1 MLSSVQPIL
10 AETSMTITPA
20 RSAVRI
26 DSTTTSSLRR
36 LRALPAVLAA
46 AMLAACGGDTNTLPP
61 SPPPA
66 QTPMVSLAKTGTA
79 LVKLRTEGAVWVALT
94 EKPHGFMDETIMER
108 RLAISDGAGAE
119 TYSWTPPQG
128 WTLVDFALH
137 PQREISVVLSDGVSL
152 RLVRLDGSGKQLATQ
167 DWRDPAVAQDP
178 FFGRPGDVRDRSAMA
193 PMKTRDAVRL
203 APSGAHLGLAL
214 RSGGN
219 AVVAYRFDY
228 AGGRFTQRWRTLVE
242 PGIYLDGVRP
252 RSGSYDPFEGS
263 DNHWKLAMDMDARGR
278 MAVGV
283 LVSPRSDLVFAHR
296 QAFDESLPGGLT
308 DGVLLTVLDE
318 RGARARALAIDNR
331 DKSELHTLKWAG
343 DTVLVAGRVR
353 TSRSADGAG
362 WDGYV
367 ARTDGASSVLSYRRV
382 DVDRGDVILDLLPL
396 DGNAVLLGGATGYT
410 QNPDGESV
418 SEASAPLLARFDTAS
433 GATSRVNLAAGPRGN
448 QVRALAAYRAHWLV
462 GGMQN
467 VPGTH
472 SADAD
477 ARLLTADA
485 WLREIDTVR

>member
-1 MLSSVQPIL
+1 
-10 AETSMTITPA
+10 MTITPA

-26 DSTTTSSLRR
+26 DSRPSPSRR
-36 LRALPAVLAA
+36 LRALPVVLAA
-46 AMLAACGGDTNTLPP
+46 LLAACGGNTNNRQPTPE
-61 SPPPA
+61 PA
-66 QTPMVSLAKTGTA
+66 PAPAVSLAKAGMA
-79 LVKLRTEGAVWVALT
+79 LVKLRTEGNAWVALT
-94 EKPHGFMDETIMER
+94 EKPHGFMDETVMER

-119 TYSWTPPQG
+119 AYAWTPPQG

-137 PQREISVVLSDGVSL
+137 PQREISVVLSDGAAL
-152 RLVRLDGSGKQLATQ
+152 RLVRLDDRGRQVSSQ

-178 FFGRPGDVRDRSAMA
+178 YFGRPGEVRDRSAMS
-193 PMKTRDAVRL
+193 PLKTRDAVRL
-203 APSGAHLGLAL
+203 APSGAHLGVAL

-219 AVVAYRFDY
+219 GVVAYRFDY

-242 PGIYLDGVRP
+242 PGIYLDGARP
-252 RSGSYDPFEGS
+252 RSGSYDPFEGV

-283 LVSPRSDLVFAHR
+283 LVSPRADLVFAHR
-296 QAFDESLPGGLT
+296 QAFDETLPAGLV

-318 RGARARALAIDNR
+318 RGARSRALAIDNR
-331 DKSELHTLKWAG
+331 DKSELHSLKWAG

-367 ARTDGASSVLSYRRV
+367 ARTSGASGVLAHRRV

-418 SEASAPLLARFDTAS
+418 SEASAPLLARFDTAT
-433 GATSRVNLAAGPRGN
+433 GATTRVNLAAGARGN
-448 QVRALAAYRAHWLV
+448 QVRALAAYRARWLV

-472 SADAD
+472 SADTD